1 MFSRC
6 RAASTDANSFVFA
19 ARPARLFCWRP
30 GRFGLGS
37 FYKFL
42 KENAMNQISDI
53 MTRDV
58 RCVAPNDSMQRAAKT
73 MEELDV
79 GALPVWDGQNLIG
92 MVTDRDITIRGVAE
106 GKAADSRVSEVMSTD
121 VEYCFEDDQIDDVME
136 KMQGSQIRRVPVMD
150 RQKRLIGMVS
160 LGDLAIRA
168 GAEEEVHDTLESVSQ
183 PSEPN
188 RPSMH

>member
-1 MFSRC
+1 
-6 RAASTDANSFVFA
+6 
-19 ARPARLFCWRP
+19 
-30 GRFGLGS
+30 
-37 FYKFL
+37 
-42 KENAMNQISDI
+42 MNQISDI

-58 RCVAPNDSMQRAAKT
+58 RCVAPNDSMQRAAKA

-106 GKAADSRVSEVMSTD
+106 GKAVDSPVSEVMSTD

-160 LGDLAIRA
+160 LGDLAIRT
-168 GAEEEVHDTLESVSQ
+168 GAEEDVHDTLESVSQ